1 MKDIQNNINLAKFLE
16 VDYTRTDKI
25 IEISKTKKEEK
36 PEEKI
41 EKKKI
46 CLASPHMGTKE
57 MKYIK
62 EAFESNWIAPLGHN
76 VEAFER
82 EVAEYINI
90 QGALALSS
98 GTAAIHLALRLL
110 GVTRGDLVF
119 CSTLTFVASCNPI
132 IYEGAEP
139 VFIDSE
145 PESFNMSPLAL
156 EKAFKY
162 YEEKG
167 KRPKALIVVHL
178 YGQCADMDKIK
189 ALCNAYEVPI
199 IEDAAEALGS
209 TYKGQFAGTLG
220 DYGIFSFN
228 GNKIITT
235 SGGGMLVSR
244 NREDIK
250 KALFWATQA
259 KDSER
264 YYQHSELGFNY
275 RLSNIAAGIGRGQ
288 MRVLEDRINQKRS
301 IFKLYDQAFKDIKA
315 IAMEPICDY
324 GTSNC
329 WLSVITID
337 KTSSVKPLEVILAL
351 EKENIEARF
360 VWKPMHLQP
369 FYKTYDFF
377 SHNEVGISVSEDI
390 FLRGVCLPS
399 DTKMNIEDQVRV
411 IEVVKEL
418 F

>member
-1 MKDIQNNINLAKFLE
+1 MKDTDNINNLAKTLK
-16 VDYTRTDKI
+16 VDYEQTDKF
-25 IEISKTKKEEK
+25 IEVSKIKKEEEPQDK
-36 PEEKI
+36 KV
-41 EKKKI
+41 KKKI

-62 EAFESNWIAPLGHN
+62 EAFETNWIAPLGYN

-98 GTAAIHLALRLL
+98 GTAAIHMALHLL

-119 CSTLTFVASCNPI
+119 CATLTFVASCNPI
-132 IYEGAEP
+132 IYEGAVP

-145 PESFNMSPLAL
+145 PESFNMSPIAL

-162 YEEKG
+162 YAERG
-167 KRPKALIVVHL
+167 SIPKAVIVVHL

-189 ALCNAYEVPI
+189 EICDSYGVPI

-209 TYKGQFAGTLG
+209 TYKGAYAGTLG
-220 DYGIFSFN
+220 KYGIFSFN

-244 NREDIK
+244 SCEDIK

-264 YYQHSELGFNY
+264 YYQHSELGYNY

-288 MRVLEDRINQKRS
+288 MRVLEERINQKRS
-301 IFKLYDQAFKDIKA
+301 IFKLYDQAFRDIKD

-324 GTSNC
+324 GNSNC

-337 KTSSVKPLEVILAL
+337 KASAVKPLDVILAL
-351 EKENIEARF
+351 EKDNIEARF
-360 VWKPMHLQP
+360 VWKPMQLQP
-369 FYKTYDFF
+369 FYKDYTFF
-377 SHNEVGISVSEDI
+377 SHNDVGISVSEDI
-390 FLRGVCLPS
+390 FLRGICLPS
-399 DTKMNIEDQVRV
+399 DTKMTIEDQVRV